1 MTETGAPTAP
11 QSSRGEPAEPGIE
24 AGAAEPLVAVHELG
38 PEPVIRTRRLT
49 KRYGTLTA
57 VDRLDLEV
65 YPGEIFGLLG
75 QNGAGKTTTIL
86 MLLGLSEPT
95 DGEASVMG
103 LDPAWEPREVKR
115 RVGYLPDAVGF
126 YGNMTGRQNLRYTAR
141 LNGLRRNEAEGAIDE
156 VLAQVG
162 LSDRADD
169 RVDTYS
175 RGMRQRLG
183 IADALV
189 KSPDLLILDEPTTSI
204 DPIGVIE
211 ILELMRRL
219 VQERGL
225 SIMLSSHLLTQVQS
239 VCDRIGIFAAGR
251 LIGVGTVEQLATQFG
266 DGTAVIEVGLELPT
280 PTDVERAETT
290 LAAIDSVESVEPPTD
305 GGAAWR
311 VHVRPTEVEGRVR
324 QDILVAA
331 VDHGLRLTALRAVVP
346 SLDDIY
352 RTAVERPPVKPAGVR
367 RKSIARSTRRR
378 PE

>member
-1 MTETGAPTAP
+1 MSGVGAPAAAP
-11 QSSRGEPAEPGIE
+11 AVAPEV
-24 AGAAEPLVAVHELG
+24 GAARAAKTDG

-49 KRYGTLTA
+49 KKYGTLTA

-65 YPGEIFGLLG
+65 FPGEVFGLLG

-141 LNGLRRNEAEGAIDE
+141 LNGLRKADAEEAISE
-156 VLAQVG
+156 VLEQVG

-211 ILELMRRL
+211 ILELLRRL
-219 VQERGL
+219 VHERGL

-251 LIGVGTVEQLATQFG
+251 MIGVGTVDELAAQFG
-266 DGTAVIEVGLELPT
+266 DGTAIIDVGLELPT
-280 PTDVERAETT
+280 PADVERAGTT
-290 LAAIDSVESVEPPTD
+290 LRAIESVESVEAPPEGSGT
-305 GGAAWR
+305 WR
-311 VHVRPTEVEGRVR
+311 VHVRPVDVEGRVR

-331 VDHGLRLTALRAVVP
+331 VEAGLRLTALRPVVP

-352 RTAVERPPVKPAGVR
+352 RSAVERPPVKPAGLK
-367 RKSIARSTRRR
+367 RKSTARSAARRR
-378 PE
+378 PQ